1 MFNIFDDSYKNNFR
15 YNCTDHKLSRAM
27 EEKVLEALNEL
38 LQDTQKIKD
47 SYSLEDW
54 KNNAINLIIRIYGKN
69 SVPEKQIENMEFSV
83 NIGFNTDNVL
93 NRKLQAQE
101 LIRGLVKE
109 IKRFGLPEK
118 HDNTEEKL
126 NVDITQSQ
134 NKETKI
140 SLSLFVESIQN
151 ELTGG
156 QLKELQV
163 VISDKKT
170 DLEEKK
176 LKIIIMLKQ
185 FGSEVA
191 PNILANVLSNPTL
204 FG

>member
-1 MFNIFDDSYKNNFR
+1 
-15 YNCTDHKLSRAM
+15 M
-27 EEKVLEALNEL
+27 EDKVLEALDEL
-38 LQDTQKIKD
+38 LQDTKKIKD

-54 KNNAINLIIRIYGKN
+54 KNNAVNLIIRVYGKN
-69 SVPEKQIENMEFSV
+69 SAPEKQIEEMAFSI

-93 NRKLQAQE
+93 NRKQQAQE

-109 IKRFGLPEK
+109 IQRFGLPEK
-118 HDNTEEKL
+118 HDNTEERL

-140 SLSLFVESIQN
+140 SLSLFIESIQN

-156 QLKELQV
+156 QLKELQA
-163 VISDKKT
+163 VISDNKT
-170 DLEEKK
+170 DLEEKR

-191 PNILANVLSNPTL
+191 PNILANVLSNPSL